1 MKDNREKKPI
11 SQPAKT
17 VVNISAHNTSVLV
30 SLEKN
35 VNRPGVIGS
44 TLSESVA
51 FRNAGRKKLA
61 ADA

>member
-1 MKDNREKKPI
+1 
-11 SQPAKT
+11 
-17 VVNISAHNTSVLV
+17 VVNIRAHNTSVLV